1 MGFPVAFD
9 ERENKIDFLIYYK
22 TQPARGKATM
32 QDDRESQNIHG
43 VTARRGSIRTLDEQ
57 NTMAE
62 EEGIENGNT
71 SSVHL
76 SSFSLFLQ
84 KMQNSMQ
91 RVGGTSLDNILAR
104 SPVAWW

>member
-1 MGFPVAFD
+1 
-9 ERENKIDFLIYYK
+9 
-22 TQPARGKATM
+22 M